1 MGRRTCPSHC
11 MGGRDCAQDGGWH
24 QLGRSRAQEAL
35 SWGGEGGWH
44 LNETTCKGGILFACA
59 HPTPRVPTPCLS
71 WCPNRMIHLP
81 YLSLPLPPRVLCPGQ
96 GCKYSQKRDPC
107 NRSPATLLPAAPR
120 ERGDRGPFRGQ
131 AEGGAPGAACWG
143 SPSWS
148 VLLRGAFRVLT
159 VKWGA
164 VWTKHGPV
172 FCSQWGFCVPVSLG
186 CPFPV
191 GKGGVRLLYGDCSTR
206 RDSL

>member
-1 MGRRTCPSHC
+1 MKQPAR
-11 MGGRDCAQDGGWH
+11 
-24 QLGRSRAQEAL
+24 
-35 SWGGEGGWH
+35 EGSS
-44 LNETTCKGGILFACA
+44 LRVPTL
-59 HPTPRVPTPCLS
+59 TPRVLTPCLS

-143 SPSWS
+143 SPEL
-148 VLLRGAFRVLT
+148 VGPAAGAFRVLT
-159 VKWGA
+159 VKWGLF
-164 VWTKHGPV
+164 GPSMGQFFVLSGFSV
-172 FCSQWGFCVPVSLG
+172 F
-186 CPFPV
+186 
-191 GKGGVRLLYGDCSTR
+191 RLLLDVLFQWARVG
-206 RDSL
+206 

>member
-1 MGRRTCPSHC
+1 MASAGTIKGTRGSE
-11 MGGRDCAQDGGWH
+11 
-24 QLGRSRAQEAL
+24 LG
-35 SWGGEGGWH
+35 GGEGGWH

-107 NRSPATLLPAAPR
+107 NRSPATLLPAAPAQR
-120 ERGDRGPFRGQ
+120 AGPGGPFRGQ

-143 SPSWS
+143 SPSCS
-148 VLLRGAFRVLT
+148 VLLRGTFRVLT
-159 VKWGA
+159 VKWGLF
-164 VWTKHGPV
+164 GPSMGQFFVLSGVSV
-172 FCSQWGFCVPVSLG
+172 FRFLLDVLSQWAR
-186 CPFPV
+186 V
-191 GKGGVRLLYGDCSTR
+191 G
-206 RDSL
+206 